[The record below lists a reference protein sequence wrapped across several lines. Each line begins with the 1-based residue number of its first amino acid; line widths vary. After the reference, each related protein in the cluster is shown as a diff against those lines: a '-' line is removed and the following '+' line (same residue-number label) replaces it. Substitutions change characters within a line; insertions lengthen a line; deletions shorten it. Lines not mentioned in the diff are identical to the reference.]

1 MKKNLFTIIILI
13 LIILVSC
20 FKEDE
25 KEKTN
30 KKYQKKKEKIPT
42 INAVDDKQPDNVS
55 LDAIIIDTVA
65 EHFKKEL
72 IDTSVIKIDQDKQ
85 DTIIK
90 VLDGYQTDSFYVI
103 EGVVKPGQAISHI
116 LKDYNVSSSDIY
128 KLDQASKDVFDVRN
142 IQSGKGYTI
151 ICKDSNKIAKFFIY
165 QKSKIEYV
173 VYDLDSISVYLGEK
187 EVTIKNNT
195 VSGTIKKGG
204 GLWRSLTRKL
214 EAGKVDPL
222 VDMLANRIYAWTFDF
237 THIQP
242 EDSFIVHFE
251 ELYVNRES
259 IGIGKIH
266 AASFTHKGKTTN
278 AFRFEEQENS
288 PEYFDENG
296 NNLRSSFLVS
306 PLAFTRVSSSFGK
319 RKHPISGKWKNHN
332 GTDYSAKT
340 GTPVMT
346 TAKGTVTHSS
356 WKGGYGNCVIV
367 KHDNKFSTLYAHLSK
382 FESGARKGSYVK
394 QGDIIGYVGST
405 GYSTGPHLHYEF
417 FVHGKQVDHLKQ
429 KLPPSL
435 PLKKE
440 NTEAFEKTRNEY
452 LKILENFVK

>member
-20 FKEDE
+20 FKKD
-25 KEKTN
+25 KDNTKQTN
-30 KKYQKKKEKIPT
+30 PT
-42 INAVDDKQPDNVS
+42 DKNAVDDKQPDNVS

-72 IDTSVIKIDQDKQ
+72 IDTSDS
-85 DTIIK
+85 
-90 VLDGYQTDSFYVI
+90 GYQTDSFYVI
-103 EGVVKPGQAISHI
+103 EGKVKLGKGTISHI

-173 VYDLDSISVYLGEK
+173 VYDLDSINVYLGEK

-204 GLWRSLTRKL
+204 GLWRCLTRKL
-214 EAGKVDPL
+214 EAEKVDPL
-222 VDMLANRIYAWTFDF
+222 VDMLANHIYAWTFDF

-251 ELYVNRES
+251 ELYVNGES
-259 IGIGKIH
+259 IGIGQIH

-278 AFRFEEQENS
+278 AFRFKEQENLTA
-288 PEYFDENG
+288 YFDEKG
-296 NNLRSSFLVS
+296 NNLRSAFLVS
-306 PLAFTRVSSSFGK
+306 PLEFSRVSSSFGK

-332 GTDYSAKT
+332 GTDYSATT

-346 TAKGTVTHSS
+346 TANGIVTSS
-356 WKGGYGNCVIV
+356 RSEKGYGNCVRV
-367 KHDNKFSTLYAHLSK
+367 KHSDKFSTLYAHLSK

-417 FVHGKQVDHLKQ
+417 FIYGKQVDHLKQ
-429 KLPPSL
+429 DLPPSL

-440 NTEAFEKTRNEY
+440 NTEAFEKIRDEY
-452 LKILENFVK
+452 IKVLDNFVK